1 MLFILN
7 KLKEAA
13 YVLDPCKNI
22 LKMLQKLY
30 IKIHEIAK
38 TI

>member
-22 LKMLQKLY
+22 CKNVT
-30 IKIHEIAK
+30 KIIYK
-38 TI
+38 NTRNS